1 MLLQEFT
8 LLFEQNEI
16 RNFIPTA
23 KYDEIIKKAIAN
35 HIKYILDESG
45 MTDWE
50 RLHAKIIRDADK
62 IDSFRAKTT
71 DISYKM
77 DFEKMN
83 RLRDKANDYLNSRL
97 L

>member
-1 MLLQEFT
+1 
-8 LLFEQNEI
+8 
-16 RNFIPTA
+16 
-23 KYDEIIKKAIAN
+23 
-35 HIKYILDESG
+35 